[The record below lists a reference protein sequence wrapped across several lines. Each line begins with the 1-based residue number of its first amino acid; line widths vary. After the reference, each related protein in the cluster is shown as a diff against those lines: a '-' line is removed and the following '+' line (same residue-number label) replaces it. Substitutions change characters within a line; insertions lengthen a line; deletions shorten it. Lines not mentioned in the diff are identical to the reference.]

1 MLKVLLS
8 LSKGDVVLTNIKVGW
23 NQTEVLV
30 NLIKVMLSL
39 TKGDVVLPNVALWDT
54 IKVLLW
60 LNKGFAENTIGA
72 AALNERW
79 EEGDAVLTNIKVCW
93 NQTEVLVNVIKVML
107 SLTKGDVVLLNLA
120 LWDTIKVLL
129 WLNKG
134 YAENTIGAAALN
146 ERWEEINGRVLIHII
161 MGRCT
166 YRGCKI
172 NGVLYKW

>member
-1 MLKVLLS
+1 MNMLKVLLS

-30 NLIKVMLSL
+30 TLIKVMLSL
-39 TKGDVVLPNVALWDT
+39 TKGDVVLP
-54 IKVLLW
+54 KVLLW
-60 LNKGFAENTIGA
+60 LNKGYAENTIGA

-93 NQTEVLVNVIKVML
+93 NQTEVRVNVIKVML
-107 SLTKGDVVLLNLA
+107 SLTKGNVVLLNLA

-146 ERWEEINGRVLIHII
+146 ERWEEINGRVLIYII

-172 NGVLYKW
+172 NGVL